1 MRHHTG
7 RVAVLGL
14 TAGLTMTGCQEET
27 TLTGLDQAGASVE
40 ELVGEQMT
48 LTNEVQAVLGQEL
61 VTIGAEGRRGPWCS
75 STRSPTD
82 WPPATRWRP
91 TGTVE
96 IGDPF
101 SVDDLERLQQY
112 TDNNTATY
120 LVDRDREPYLAEAT
134 ITKID

>member
-1 MRHHTG
+1 MKSRALTLA
-7 RVAVLGL
+7 AVSIAGGL
-14 TAGLTMTGCQEET
+14 LLAGCQDET
-27 TLTGLDQAGASVE
+27 TLTEMDQAGAPVE

-61 VTIGAEGRRGPWCS
+61 VTMGDEETMVFVDEVPDGLAPGDTVE
-75 STRSPTD
+75 
-82 WPPATRWRP
+82 A

-112 TDNNTATY
+112 TDTNTATY
-120 LVDRDREPYLAEAT
+120 IIDRDREPYLVDAT
-134 ITKID
+134 ITKVD

>member
-1 MRHHTG
+1 MNHR
-7 RVAVLGL
+7 AVSLAALGL
-14 TAGLTMTGCQEET
+14 AGGLFLTGCADDT
-27 TLTGLDQAGASVE
+27 TLTEMDQAGAPVE

-61 VTIGAEGRRGPWCS
+61 VTIGEDETMVFVDEVPDGLAPGDDVEV
-75 STRSPTD
+75 
-82 WPPATRWRP
+82 

-112 TDNNTATY
+112 TDSSTATY
-120 LVDRDREPYLAEAT
+120 LVDRDEEPYLVDAT
-134 ITKID
+134 LTKLD

>member
-1 MRHHTG
+1 MRHHTAS
-7 RVAVLGL
+7 VAVLGL
-14 TAGLTMTGCQEET
+14 TAGLMVTGCQEET
-27 TLTGLDQAGASVE
+27 TLTEMDQAGAPVE

-61 VTIGAEGRRGPWCS
+61 VTIGAEGTMVFVDEVPDGLAPGD
-75 STRSPTD
+75 TVE
-82 WPPATRWRP
+82 A